1 MEPVEWKILFAVDML
16 KYEAFILWCDWT
28 TSKGE
33 YGPAPL
39 WAVISMP
46 LHKVTIA
53 ISDELLAAADKQAS
67 SENSS
72 RSKIVA
78 AALEA
83 YLGGARESEGTA
95 DEDLGMLMVPRETVT
110 RLEAEL
116 EKRERELRHKE
127 ELLYMKTDM
136 IERLTA
142 QYESFKQA
150 REDEIKRYE
159 TIAGFYGSES
169 SKIINRLA
177 DVSETLT
184 RLLPSAVSAPPPPA
198 SGEAG
203 AEEVQ
208 VPLPEPE
215 EAPSKRPLRER
226 LFRRK
231 PKTEEVRR
239 L

>member
-1 MEPVEWKILFAVDML
+1 
-16 KYEAFILWCDWT
+16 
-28 TSKGE
+28 
-33 YGPAPL
+33 
-39 WAVISMP
+39 MP
-46 LHKVTIA
+46 LNKVTIA
-53 ISDELLAAADKQAS
+53 ISDELLAAADKQAR

-83 YLGGARESEGTA
+83 YLGTTRESERSR
-95 DEDLGMLMVPRETVT
+95 DEGLETVMVPRDTVI

-116 EKRERELRHKE
+116 EKRERELRHKD
-127 ELLYMKTDM
+127 ELLFMKTDM

-142 QYESFKQA
+142 QYESFKLA

-169 SKIINRLA
+169 SKVIGRLA
-177 DVSETLT
+177 DVSEALA
-184 RLLPSAVSAPPPPA
+184 RLLPQAVPST
-198 SGEAG
+198 SQITQDELE

-208 VPLPEPE
+208 APLPELE
-215 EAPSKRPLRER
+215 EEPPKRSLRER
-226 LFRRK
+226 LFGRK
-231 PKTEEVRR
+231 PRTEEVKR

>member
-1 MEPVEWKILFAVDML
+1 V
-16 KYEAFILWCDWT
+16 
-28 TSKGE
+28 
-33 YGPAPL
+33 
-39 WAVISMP
+39 VISMP

-53 ISDELLAAADKQAS
+53 ISDELLASADKQAS

-78 AALEA
+78 AALEE

-116 EKRERELRHKE
+116 EKRERELRHKD

-184 RLLPSAVSAPPPPA
+184 RLLPSAVSAPPPPP

>member
-1 MEPVEWKILFAVDML
+1 
-16 KYEAFILWCDWT
+16 
-28 TSKGE
+28 
-33 YGPAPL
+33 
-39 WAVISMP
+39 MP

-53 ISDELLAAADKQAS
+53 ISEELLAAADKQAS

-83 YLGGARESEGTA
+83 YFGWARESEGSA

-136 IERLTA
+136 IERLTG

-159 TIAGFYGSES
+159 AIAGFYGSES

-184 RLLPSAVSAPPPPA
+184 RLLPSAVSTPTRPP

-208 VPLPEPE
+208 APLPEPE
-215 EAPSKRPLRER
+215 DEPPKRTWRER

>member
-1 MEPVEWKILFAVDML
+1 
-16 KYEAFILWCDWT
+16 
-28 TSKGE
+28 
-33 YGPAPL
+33 
-39 WAVISMP
+39 VISMP

-53 ISDELLAAADKQAS
+53 ISDEILAAADKQAS

-83 YLGGARESEGTA
+83 YLSGERESESA
-95 DEDLGMLMVPRETVT
+95 AEKNLGVLMVPRETVT
-110 RLEAEL
+110 QLEAEL
-116 EKRERELRHKE
+116 EKRERELRHKD

-136 IERLTA
+136 IERLTS

-159 TIAGFYGSES
+159 AIAGFYGSES
-169 SKIINRLA
+169 SKVIDRLA
-177 DVSETLT
+177 DVSEMLT
-184 RLLPSAVSAPPPPA
+184 RLLPAAVSTIPPQA
-198 SGEAG
+198 GGKGET
-203 AEEVQ
+203 EEVKA
-208 VPLPEPE
+208 PLPEPE
-215 EAPSKRPLRER
+215 GEVPKRPLRER

-231 PKTEEVRR
+231 PKAEEVRR

>member
-1 MEPVEWKILFAVDML
+1 MPSYV
-16 KYEAFILWCDWT
+16 
-28 TSKGE
+28 
-33 YGPAPL
+33 
-39 WAVISMP
+39 VISMP

-53 ISDELLAAADKQAS
+53 ISDELLAAADKQAT

-95 DEDLGMLMVPRETVT
+95 DENLEMLMVPRETVT
-110 RLEAEL
+110 RLETEL
-116 EKRERELRHKE
+116 EKRERELRHKD

-159 TIAGFYGSES
+159 AIAGFYGSES

-184 RLLPSAVSAPPPPA
+184 RLLPAAASSPPPA
-198 SGEAG
+198 ARGEAA

-208 VPLPEPE
+208 APLPEPE
-215 EAPSKRPLRER
+215 DEAPKRPLRER

>member
-1 MEPVEWKILFAVDML
+1 
-16 KYEAFILWCDWT
+16 
-28 TSKGE
+28 
-33 YGPAPL
+33 
-39 WAVISMP
+39 MP

-53 ISDELLAAADKQAS
+53 ISDELLDAADKQAS

-83 YLGGARESEGTA
+83 YLGGGRESEGTA
-95 DEDLGMLMVPRETVT
+95 EEDLGALMVLRETVM

-116 EKRERELRHKE
+116 EKGEREFRHKD

-169 SKIINRLA
+169 SKVIDRLA
-177 DVSETLT
+177 DVSEMLT
-184 RLLPSAVSAPPPPA
+184 RLLPAAVSPAPPPP

-208 VPLPEPE
+208 APLPETEDEP
-215 EAPSKRPLRER
+215 PKRSLRER

>member
-1 MEPVEWKILFAVDML
+1 
-16 KYEAFILWCDWT
+16 
-28 TSKGE
+28 
-33 YGPAPL
+33 
-39 WAVISMP
+39 MP

-53 ISDELLAAADKQAS
+53 ISDELLAAADKEAS

-78 AALEA
+78 AALGA
-83 YLGGARESEGTA
+83 YLGGGRESEGTA
-95 DEDLGMLMVPRETVT
+95 EEDLGTLMVPRETVM

-116 EKRERELRHKE
+116 EKGERELRHKD

-184 RLLPSAVSAPPPPA
+184 RLLPSAVSTPPPHP
-198 SGEAG
+198 SGEVG

-208 VPLPEPE
+208 APLPEPE
-215 EAPSKRPLRER
+215 DEPPKRPLRER

>member
-1 MEPVEWKILFAVDML
+1 
-16 KYEAFILWCDWT
+16 
-28 TSKGE
+28 
-33 YGPAPL
+33 
-39 WAVISMP
+39 MP

-78 AALEA
+78 AALEE
-83 YLGGARESEGTA
+83 YLGTAREGEGTA
-95 DEDLGMLMVPRETVT
+95 DDDLGMLMVPRETVT

-150 REDEIKRYE
+150 RDDEIKRYE

-169 SKIINRLA
+169 SKIIDRLV
-177 DVSETLT
+177 DVSEMLT
-184 RLLPSAVSAPPPPA
+184 RLLPATVSPTPPPPG
-198 SGEAG
+198 GESR

-208 VPLPEPE
+208 APLPETENEP
-215 EAPSKRPLRER
+215 PKRSLWQR
-226 LFRRK
+226 LFRRET
-231 PKTEEVRR
+231 KTEEVRR

>member
-1 MEPVEWKILFAVDML
+1 
-16 KYEAFILWCDWT
+16 
-28 TSKGE
+28 
-33 YGPAPL
+33 
-39 WAVISMP
+39 MP
-46 LHKVTIA
+46 LNKVTIA
-53 ISDELLAAADKQAS
+53 ISDELLTAADKQAR

-78 AALEA
+78 AALDA
-83 YLGGARESEGTA
+83 YLGKTRASERSA
-95 DEDLGMLMVPRETVT
+95 DEDLETLMVPRDTVI

-127 ELLYMKTDM
+127 ELLFMKTDM

-142 QYESFKQA
+142 QYESFKLA

-159 TIAGFYGSES
+159 AIAGFYGSES
-169 SKIINRLA
+169 SKVIGRLA
-177 DVSETLT
+177 DVSEALT
-184 RLLPSAVSAPPPPA
+184 RLLPQAGSS
-198 SGEAG
+198 SSQTTQDEGG

-208 VPLPEPE
+208 APLPELE
-215 EAPSKRPLRER
+215 EEPSKRSLRER

>member
-1 MEPVEWKILFAVDML
+1 
-16 KYEAFILWCDWT
+16 
-28 TSKGE
+28 
-33 YGPAPL
+33 
-39 WAVISMP
+39 MP

-78 AALEA
+78 AALGA
-83 YLGGARESEGTA
+83 YLGGGRESEGTA
-95 DEDLGMLMVPRETVT
+95 EEDLGALMVLRETVM

-116 EKRERELRHKE
+116 EKGERELRHKD

-169 SKIINRLA
+169 SKVIDRLA
-177 DVSETLT
+177 DVSEMLT
-184 RLLPSAVSAPPPPA
+184 RLLPAAVSPAPPPP

-208 VPLPEPE
+208 APLPETEDEP
-215 EAPSKRPLRER
+215 PKRSLRER
-226 LFRRK
+226 LFRRN

>member
-1 MEPVEWKILFAVDML
+1 
-16 KYEAFILWCDWT
+16 
-28 TSKGE
+28 
-33 YGPAPL
+33 
-39 WAVISMP
+39 MP

-83 YLGGARESEGTA
+83 YLGGGRENESSAE
-95 DEDLGMLMVPRETVT
+95 EDLGTLMVPRETVT
-110 RLEAEL
+110 GLEAEL
-116 EKRERELRHKE
+116 EKRERELRHKD

-159 TIAGFYGSES
+159 NIAGFYGSES
-169 SKIINRLA
+169 SKVIDRLA
-177 DVSETLT
+177 DVSEMLT
-184 RLLPSAVSAPPPPA
+184 RLLPAALSTPSPPP
-198 SGEAG
+198 SSETG

-208 VPLPEPE
+208 APLPETE
-215 EAPSKRPLRER
+215 EEPPKRSLRER

>member
-1 MEPVEWKILFAVDML
+1 
-16 KYEAFILWCDWT
+16 
-28 TSKGE
+28 
-33 YGPAPL
+33 
-39 WAVISMP
+39 MP

-116 EKRERELRHKE
+116 EKRERELRHKD

-159 TIAGFYGSES
+159 AIAGFYGSES

-184 RLLPSAVSAPPPPA
+184 RLLPSAVSTPTRPP

-208 VPLPEPE
+208 APLPEPE
-215 EAPSKRPLRER
+215 DEPPKRTWRER

>member
-1 MEPVEWKILFAVDML
+1 
-16 KYEAFILWCDWT
+16 
-28 TSKGE
+28 
-33 YGPAPL
+33 
-39 WAVISMP
+39 MP

-53 ISDELLAAADKQAS
+53 ISEELLAAADKQAS

-72 RSKIVA
+72 RSRIVA

-83 YLGGARESEGTA
+83 YFGGARESEGTA
-95 DEDLGMLMVPRETVT
+95 DEDVGMLMVPRETVM

-136 IERLTA
+136 IERLTG

-159 TIAGFYGSES
+159 AIAGFYGSES

-184 RLLPSAVSAPPPPA
+184 RLLPSAVSTPTRPP

-208 VPLPEPE
+208 APLPETEDEP
-215 EAPSKRPLRER
+215 PTRTWRER

>member
-1 MEPVEWKILFAVDML
+1 
-16 KYEAFILWCDWT
+16 
-28 TSKGE
+28 
-33 YGPAPL
+33 
-39 WAVISMP
+39 MP

-78 AALEA
+78 AALGA
-83 YLGGARESEGTA
+83 YLGGGRESEGTA
-95 DEDLGMLMVPRETVT
+95 EEDLGTLMVPRETVM

-116 EKRERELRHKE
+116 EKGERELRHKD

-169 SKIINRLA
+169 SKVIDRLA
-177 DVSETLT
+177 DVSEMLT
-184 RLLPSAVSAPPPPA
+184 RLLPAAVSPAPPPP
-198 SGEAG
+198 SSKAG

-208 VPLPEPE
+208 APLPETEDEP
-215 EAPSKRPLRER
+215 PKRSLRER

>member
-1 MEPVEWKILFAVDML
+1 MR
-16 KYEAFILWCDWT
+16 
-28 TSKGE
+28 
-33 YGPAPL
+33 PAPSYV
-39 WAVISMP
+39 VISMP

-53 ISDELLAAADKQAS
+53 ISDELLASADKQAS

-78 AALEA
+78 AALEE

-116 EKRERELRHKE
+116 EKRERELRHKD

-184 RLLPSAVSAPPPPA
+184 RLLPSAVSAPPPPP

>member
-1 MEPVEWKILFAVDML
+1 
-16 KYEAFILWCDWT
+16 
-28 TSKGE
+28 
-33 YGPAPL
+33 
-39 WAVISMP
+39 MP

-83 YLGGARESEGTA
+83 YLDGGRESEGTA
-95 DEDLGMLMVPRETVT
+95 EEDLGALMVPREIAA

-116 EKRERELRHKE
+116 EKRERELRHKD

-169 SKIINRLA
+169 SKVIDRLA
-177 DVSETLT
+177 DVSEMLA
-184 RLLPSAVSAPPPPA
+184 RLLPAAVSTPSPVP
-198 SGEAG
+198 SSEAG

-208 VPLPEPE
+208 APLPETEDEP
-215 EAPSKRPLRER
+215 PKRSLMER

-231 PKTEEVRR
+231 PKAEEVRR

>member
-1 MEPVEWKILFAVDML
+1 
-16 KYEAFILWCDWT
+16 
-28 TSKGE
+28 
-33 YGPAPL
+33 
-39 WAVISMP
+39 MP

-53 ISDELLAAADKQAS
+53 ISEELLAAADKQAS

-83 YLGGARESEGTA
+83 YFGGARESEGSA

-159 TIAGFYGSES
+159 AIAGFYGSES

-184 RLLPSAVSAPPPPA
+184 RLLPSAVSTPTRPP

-208 VPLPEPE
+208 APLPEPE
-215 EAPSKRPLRER
+215 DEPPKRTWRER

>member
-1 MEPVEWKILFAVDML
+1 MR
-16 KYEAFILWCDWT
+16 
-28 TSKGE
+28 
-33 YGPAPL
+33 PAPPYV
-39 WAVISMP
+39 VISMP

-78 AALEA
+78 AALEV
-83 YLGGARESEGTA
+83 YLGRARESEGTE

-184 RLLPSAVSAPPPPA
+184 RLLPSAVLAPPPPA

-203 AEEVQ
+203 AEDVQ
-208 VPLPEPE
+208 APLPVPE
-215 EAPSKRPLRER
+215 EAPPKRSLRER
-226 LFRRK
+226 LFRRN

>member
-1 MEPVEWKILFAVDML
+1 
-16 KYEAFILWCDWT
+16 
-28 TSKGE
+28 
-33 YGPAPL
+33 
-39 WAVISMP
+39 MP

-53 ISDELLAAADKQAS
+53 ISDELLTAADKQAS

-116 EKRERELRHKE
+116 EKRERELRHKD

-159 TIAGFYGSES
+159 AIAGFYGSES

-184 RLLPSAVSAPPPPA
+184 RLLPSAVSTPTRPP

-208 VPLPEPE
+208 APLPEPE
-215 EAPSKRPLRER
+215 DEPPKRTWRER

>member
-1 MEPVEWKILFAVDML
+1 
-16 KYEAFILWCDWT
+16 
-28 TSKGE
+28 
-33 YGPAPL
+33 
-39 WAVISMP
+39 MP

-53 ISDELLAAADKQAS
+53 ISDELLTAADKQAS

-159 TIAGFYGSES
+159 AIAGFYGSES

-184 RLLPSAVSAPPPPA
+184 RLLPSAVSTPTRPP

-208 VPLPEPE
+208 APLPEPE
-215 EAPSKRPLRER
+215 DEPPKRTWRER

>member
-1 MEPVEWKILFAVDML
+1 
-16 KYEAFILWCDWT
+16 
-28 TSKGE
+28 
-33 YGPAPL
+33 
-39 WAVISMP
+39 MP

-53 ISDELLAAADKQAS
+53 ISDELLSAADKQAS

-159 TIAGFYGSES
+159 AIAGFYGSES

-184 RLLPSAVSAPPPPA
+184 RLLPPAVSTPTRPP

-208 VPLPEPE
+208 APLPEPE
-215 EAPSKRPLRER
+215 DEPPKRPWRER

>member
-1 MEPVEWKILFAVDML
+1 
-16 KYEAFILWCDWT
+16 
-28 TSKGE
+28 
-33 YGPAPL
+33 
-39 WAVISMP
+39 MP

-53 ISDELLAAADKQAS
+53 ISDELLDAADKQAS

-78 AALEA
+78 AALGA
-83 YLGGARESEGTA
+83 YLGGGRESESTA
-95 DEDLGMLMVPRETVT
+95 EEDLGTLMVPRETVM

-116 EKRERELRHKE
+116 EKGERELRHKD

-169 SKIINRLA
+169 SKVIDRLA
-177 DVSETLT
+177 DVSEMLT
-184 RLLPSAVSAPPPPA
+184 RLLPAAVSPAPPPP

-208 VPLPEPE
+208 APLPETEDEP
-215 EAPSKRPLRER
+215 PKRSLRER